1 MTSYEI
7 TKVGIPIREIDVTNK
22 FLEVV
27 EELKIST
34 DAVAVLT
41 ADYFGDY
48 TTNYDYISSPAG
60 HKILVDNFKFQKCNG
75 TLKFNLL
82 NTYGDLW
89 KIKKDNISREPTAI
103 TDALLHFLDEQ
114 YKILNFKQ
122 VYILAPG
129 SPFVLDMFT
138 SFIPKSRALNVIDAR
153 SSIHISADAMCKH
166 INSPKVA
173 IRSYIDDFINKK
185 YQGLRDGV
193 NVFGGVSNKYDH
205 NTGIPMI
212 SHFFQELKKVL
223 DSDDIFMYTGI
234 NEQEVTL
241 KVLTFKEAEDKIDYF
256 SNTNEILTYGIAKKN
271 TTI

>member
-1 MTSYEI
+1 MSNYEI
-7 TKVGIPIREIDVTNK
+7 TKIGIPIREIDVTNK

-27 EELKIST
+27 EKLKTSK

-48 TTNYDYISSPAG
+48 TNNYDYISSPAG
-60 HKILVDNFKFQKCNG
+60 HKILTSNFKLQKCNG

-89 KIKKDNISREPTAI
+89 KIKKDNISREPNAI
-103 TDALLHFLDEQ
+103 TDALLEFLDAQ
-114 YKILNFKQ
+114 HNILNFKE
-122 VYILAPG
+122 VYIFAPG

-138 SFIPKSRALNVIDAR
+138 SFIPKRRALNIIDAR
-153 SSIHISADAMCKH
+153 SSIHISADAMCEYV
-166 INSPKVA
+166 NTPKVA

-185 YQGLRDGV
+185 YQVLRDGI

-212 SHFFQELKKVL
+212 SHFFQELKKLL
-223 DSDDIFMYTGI
+223 DSDDVFMYTSI
-234 NEQEVTL
+234 NDKDVDL

-256 SNTNEILTYGIAKKN
+256 LNTNEILTYGVAKKN
-271 TTI
+271 ATI